1 MDTRLRTLL
10 HDLATEMP
18 VDIEG
23 TAPKTLRRARG
34 RRVLTGG
41 AGAAITVA
49 LVVVVSM
56 SVLRF
61 ADQPTV
67 TPALT
72 GPNPP
77 ATFEGLWPET
87 DVEALTATQASI
99 HDGHDALRTTPEGTA
114 TLLATNLLGWEL
126 SDVQTESIAVSGDR
140 ATVTIDNRLF
150 GDRVPVI
157 TVELGRLGE
166 IGPNGAWSV
175 LGVST
180 PLIEI
185 DELAEIVP
193 ESPEIMPGFLILSGT
208 VTDEFDGAPAI
219 EAHVFDGPALVPSL
233 GSSRQELRDRRF
245 DFTREVSVEATPDGR
260 ATLLL
265 TVPDATGASLG
276 AVMVRVGTPVGD
288 PAPTGPNLTGVPPD
302 VAATAQRI
310 YDAANAEDFEALAE
324 LLDPNTFVYNL
335 DDGSDPIPAW
345 RADPS
350 ELEIMVAILEMPPT
364 SRDIGEG
371 YGTFFFWPYLVNSD
385 FNALTVQERDDLAS
399 LGYTEEDIQL
409 MIDGGYGYQGPRL
422 AIDET
427 GLWRNFITVGE

>member
-10 HDLATEMP
+10 HDLVTEMP

-34 RRVLTGG
+34 RRVLTAG
-41 AGAAITVA
+41 AGAAIAVA

-56 SVLRF
+56 SALRF

-67 TPALT
+67 TPAVT
-72 GPNPP
+72 GPNSS

-99 HDGHDALRTTPEGTA
+99 RDGHDALRTTPEGTA

-126 SDVQTESIAVSGDR
+126 SDVQTETLAVSEDR
-140 ATVTIDNRLF
+140 ATVAIDNRPF
-150 GDRVPVI
+150 GDRVPMI
-157 TVELGRLGE
+157 TAELGRLGE
-166 IGPNGAWSV
+166 SGPNGAWSV

-185 DELAEIVP
+185 DELAGIMP
-193 ESPEIMPGFLILSGT
+193 ESPEIMPGFLILSGS
-208 VTDEFDGAPAI
+208 VTEGVDGAAAI

-233 GSSRQELRDRRF
+233 GSSRQELTDRRF
-245 DFTREVSVEATPDGR
+245 DLTREVSVGATPDGE

-276 AVMVRVGTPVGD
+276 AVLVRVETPVGE
-288 PAPTGPNLTGVPPD
+288 PGPTGPNLTGVPPD
-302 VAATAQRI
+302 VAVTAQRI
-310 YDAANAEDFEALAE
+310 YDAANAEDFDALAK

-345 RADPS
+345 RADPA
-350 ELEIMVAILEMPPT
+350 ELDVMVAILEMPPT

-385 FNALTVQERDDLAS
+385 FNALTVQERADLAS

-409 MIDGGYGYQGPRL
+409 MIDGGHGYQGPRL

>member
-41 AGAAITVA
+41 AGAAIAVA
-49 LVVVVSM
+49 LVVVSM
-56 SVLRF
+56 SALRF

-67 TPALT
+67 TPAVT
-72 GPNPP
+72 GPNPS

-126 SDVQTESIAVSGDR
+126 SDVQTESIAVSEDR

-166 IGPNGAWSV
+166 SGPNGAWSV

-193 ESPEIMPGFLILSGT
+193 ESPEIMPGFLILSGS

-233 GSSRQELRDRRF
+233 GSSRQELTDRRG
-245 DFTREVSVEATPDGR
+245 PP
-260 ATLLL
+260 L
-265 TVPDATGASLG
+265 P
-276 AVMVRVGTPVGD
+276 
-288 PAPTGPNLTGVPPD
+288 PAL
-302 VAATAQRI
+302 
-310 YDAANAEDFEALAE
+310 
-324 LLDPNTFVYNL
+324 
-335 DDGSDPIPAW
+335 W
-345 RADPS
+345 
-350 ELEIMVAILEMPPT
+350 
-364 SRDIGEG
+364 
-371 YGTFFFWPYLVNSD
+371 
-385 FNALTVQERDDLAS
+385 
-399 LGYTEEDIQL
+399 
-409 MIDGGYGYQGPRL
+409 GG
-422 AIDET
+422 
-427 GLWRNFITVGE
+427 